1 MREVLKYSLIALA
14 GIAILAGLWFR
25 GGRTGSTGDE
35 GELSLQEL
43 IGNPRPTDPALIG
56 YDEVLK
62 LKVNLNSLRGIA
74 VDRDDLIY
82 VAGDSALVVLQ
93 GSGREISRFTT
104 GAPAGCLAVSPE
116 GRIYLGMKDHLSVL
130 NKDGSEIGTWDKIN
144 STAIITSI
152 AVTETEVFVADA
164 GNKVVWRYG
173 ASGNLLGKIGERNG
187 EEGKIGFVIPSPYF
201 DVAIDRDGLLWAVN
215 SGRHALENYTLDGEL
230 RSSWERTSV
239 GLDGFCG
246 CCNPIHMAILP
257 NGSFVTSEKGIARV
271 KIHDPTGEFRT
282 VVAAPELFAEGTGGL
297 DLAVDAQERILVL
310 DPKAGVVRIFVKKQ
324 NDLTKRISTE

>member
-1 MREVLKYSLIALA
+1 MREVLKYSLIVLA

-25 GGRTGSTGDE
+25 GGSKESTSDE
-35 GELSLQEL
+35 GELSLREL
-43 IGNPRPTDPALIG
+43 IGSPQPTDPALIG
-56 YDEVLK
+56 YDEIIK
-62 LKVNLNSLRGIA
+62 LKVDLNSLRAIA
-74 VDRDDLIY
+74 VDQDDLIY

-93 GSGREISRFTT
+93 DSGREVSRFVL
-104 GAPAGCLAVSPE
+104 GASAGCIAVSPE
-116 GRIYLGMKDHLSVL
+116 GRIYLGMKDHLRVL

-144 STAIITSI
+144 SAAIITSI
-152 AVTETEVFVADA
+152 ALTETEVFVADA
-164 GNKVVWRYG
+164 GNKIVWRYDT
-173 ASGNLLGKIGERNG
+173 SGKLLSKIGERNG

-201 DVAIDRDGLLWAVN
+201 DVAIDRDGLLWVVN
-215 SGRHALENYTLDGEL
+215 PGRHTLENYTSDGQL

-246 CCNPIHMAILP
+246 CCNPIHMALLP

-271 KIHDPTGEFRT
+271 KIHEPTGEFRT
-282 VVAAPELFAEGTGGL
+282 VVAAPELFAEGTVGL

-324 NDLTKRISTE
+324 

>member
-1 MREVLKYSLIALA
+1 MREVLKYSLIVLA

-25 GGRTGSTGDE
+25 GGSTESTSDE
-35 GELSLQEL
+35 GELSLREL
-43 IGNPRPTDPALIG
+43 IGNPQPTDPALIG
-56 YDEVLK
+56 YDEIIK
-62 LKVNLNSLRGIA
+62 LKVDLNSLRAIA

-93 GSGREISRFTT
+93 DSGREVSRFAL
-104 GAPAGCLAVSPE
+104 GASAGCIAVSPE
-116 GRIYLGMKDHLSVL
+116 GRIYLGMKDHLRVL
-130 NKDGSEIGTWDKIN
+130 NKEGSRIGTWDKIN

-152 AVTETEVFVADA
+152 ALTETEVFVADA
-164 GNKVVWRYG
+164 GNKIVWRYDT
-173 ASGNLLGKIGERNG
+173 SGKLLSKIGERNR

-201 DVAIDRDGLLWAVN
+201 DVAIDRDGLLWVVN
-215 SGRHALENYTLDGEL
+215 PGRHTLENYTSDGQL

-246 CCNPIHMAILP
+246 CCNPIHMALLP

-282 VVAAPELFAEGTGGL
+282 VVAASELFAEGTVGL

-310 DPKAGVVRIFVKKQ
+310 DPKAGVIRIFVQKQ
-324 NDLTKRISTE
+324 